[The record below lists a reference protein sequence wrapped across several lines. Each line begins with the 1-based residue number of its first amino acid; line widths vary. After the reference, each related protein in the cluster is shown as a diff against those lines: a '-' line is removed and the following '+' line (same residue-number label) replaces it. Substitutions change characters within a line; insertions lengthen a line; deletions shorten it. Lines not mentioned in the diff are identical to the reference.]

1 WMRTDSGGTSHS
13 VLRLEGFSSWLVNRR
28 GLPIILGPV
37 LFFIGGT
44 LEFVNVIL
52 ENQVIEFVEV
62 FTRNTGIIIALIGIL
77 LLEPLG
83 T

>member
-1 WMRTDSGGTSHS
+1 QA
-13 VLRLEGFSSWLVNRR
+13 VIRLEGLSSWLVKRR
-28 GLPIILGPV
+28 GLPIILGIV

>member
-1 WMRTDSGGTSHS
+1 MSESGGKSQA
-13 VLRLEGFSSWLVNRR
+13 VIRLEGLSSWLVKRR
-28 GLPIILGPV
+28 GLPIILGIV

>member
-1 WMRTDSGGTSHS
+1 MNETGGKSRS
-13 VLRLEGFSSWLVNRR
+13 VVLLEGLSSWLVKRR
-28 GLPIILGPV
+28 GLPIILGIV
-37 LFFIGGT
+37 LFFVGGT

-52 ENQVIEFVEV
+52 DNQVIEFVEV